1 MKELLPGLY
10 LLSIPIPYP
19 LKTVNLFLF
28 KGNGEVALLDTALGT
43 KTARGTLE
51 LSLAELG
58 LCFSDI
64 KTVLLTHHHPDH
76 YGLAGFFEGLGAR
89 VWLHEEEV
97 GRGHLFWLHPEAFQE
112 RSFALFLDHGTPEE
126 TLLGIRETMAKTR
139 ERVHPPQHP
148 IPLKEGE
155 VLEMAGKKLRVIW
168 TPGHADGHAAFFLEE
183 EGVLLAGDAILERVS
198 PNVGLWA
205 YTREN
210 PLKDFLASLARLEA
224 LPVRVAY
231 AGHFG
236 PIPQVQK
243 RVQELRAHHQ
253 ERLEALLTHLEEPK
267 TAWELSLKLFPQE
280 LDAAGRRFAFA
291 ETLAHLEYLRLEGH
305 LKRERAFRQETPKGP
320 PYRYFRA

>member
-10 LLSIPIPYP
+10 LLPVPIPYP
-19 LKTVNLFLF
+19 LKTVNLYLF
-28 KGNGEVALLDTALGT
+28 RGNGEVALLDTALGT

-97 GRGHLFWLHPEAFQE
+97 GRGHLFWLQPEAFE
-112 RSFALFLDHGTPEE
+112 EASWRLFLDHGTPEE
-126 TLLGIRETMAKTR
+126 ALMGIRETMAKTR
-139 ERVHPPQHP
+139 ERVHPPQNP
-148 IPLKEGE
+148 TPLKDGE
-155 VLEMAGKKLRVIW
+155 VLEVAGKKLRVIW

-210 PLKDFLASLARLEA
+210 PLKDFLASLERLME
-224 LPVRVAY
+224 LPAKVAY

-236 PIPQVQK
+236 PILEVKK
-243 RVQELRAHHQ
+243 RAQELIAHHQ
-253 ERLEALLTHLEEPK
+253 ERLEALLGFLQAPM
-267 TAWELSLKLFPQE
+267 TAWELSLRLFPQE
-280 LDAAGRRFAFA
+280 LDAPGRRFAFA

-305 LKRERAFRQETPKGP
+305 VKREGP

>member
-10 LLSIPIPYP
+10 QIPVPIPYP
-19 LKTVNLFLF
+19 LKTVNLYLF

-58 LCFSDI
+58 LCFPDV

-89 VWLHEEEV
+89 VHLHEEEL
-97 GRGHLFWLHPEAFQE
+97 GRGHLFWLQPEAFAEQSW
-112 RSFALFLDHGTPEE
+112 RLFLDHGTPEE
-126 TLLGIRETMAKTR
+126 ALCGIQETMAKTR
-139 ERVHPPQHP
+139 ERVHPPQN
-148 IPLKEGE
+148 PLSLRDGDLLE
-155 VLEMAGKKLRVIW
+155 VAGRRLRVVW
-168 TPGHADGHAAFFLEE
+168 TPGHADGHVAFFLEE
-183 EGVLLAGDAILERVS
+183 EGVLLAGDALLERVS

-210 PLKDFLASLARLEA
+210 PLKDFLASLDRLEE

-236 PIPQVQK
+236 PIPQVRK

-253 ERLEALLTHLEEPK
+253 ERLEALATLLDTPK
-267 TAWELSLKLFPQE
+267 TAWELSLNLFPQE
-280 LDAAGRRFAFA
+280 LDAPGRRFAFA

-305 LKRERAFRQETPKGP
+305 VRREGP